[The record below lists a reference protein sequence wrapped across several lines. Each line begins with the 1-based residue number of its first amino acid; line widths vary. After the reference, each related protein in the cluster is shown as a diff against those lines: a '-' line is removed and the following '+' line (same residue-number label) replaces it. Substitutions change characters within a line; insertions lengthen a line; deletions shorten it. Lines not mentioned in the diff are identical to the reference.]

1 MIVWYVLIHVTDV
14 VIPRVEINSLIYV
27 KDPMDPTKIHTK
39 IRTNDL
45 VHVWSMP
52 SIINIKSQEMPNFFG
67 AHAYLYLIID
77 VNWKFAKHFYLADS
91 RVFTISCSW
100 TCWQVEM
107 RWKNI
112 HIAIQPK
119 VSRDNYS
126 TKGFTGW
133 SWFRFYWDCADSV
146 Q

>member
-1 MIVWYVLIHVTDV
+1 VTDV

-27 KDPMDPTKIHTK
+27 KDPMDPTK

-77 VNWKFAKHFYLADS
+77 VN
-91 RVFTISCSW
+91 
-100 TCWQVEM
+100 
-107 RWKNI
+107 
-112 HIAIQPK
+112 
-119 VSRDNYS
+119 
-126 TKGFTGW
+126 
-133 SWFRFYWDCADSV
+133 
-146 Q
+146 